1 MSETLSLGHN
11 NDYRKQTHFVINK
24 LYKNYELENDT
35 VKTSGG
41 PLGVPY
47 TSSGYYYRG
56 HPVLHPHKVLV
67 FPRTVTRAAF
77 SAPVQLGKDEVSRF
91 PISQFRVWL
100 SPTSCSKQC
109 RSMIGIVNIRVLKP
123 IHAKKITW
131 FRNREANPHCL
142 VVTFLIHSEW
152 KHKTQAGIHSMQ
164 LR

>member
-1 MSETLSLGHN
+1 MEVIGKSEIKSDLMSETRSLGHN

-24 LYKNYELENDT
+24 LYKNHELENDT
-35 VKTSGG
+35 VKTSGA

-91 PISQFRVWL
+91 PISQFRV
-100 SPTSCSKQC
+100 
-109 RSMIGIVNIRVLKP
+109 
-123 IHAKKITW
+123 
-131 FRNREANPHCL
+131 
-142 VVTFLIHSEW
+142 
-152 KHKTQAGIHSMQ
+152 
-164 LR
+164 